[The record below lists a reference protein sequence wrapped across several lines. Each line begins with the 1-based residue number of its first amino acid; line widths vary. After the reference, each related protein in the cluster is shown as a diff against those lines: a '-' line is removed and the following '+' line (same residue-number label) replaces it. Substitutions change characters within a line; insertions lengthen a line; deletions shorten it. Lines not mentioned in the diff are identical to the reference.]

1 MPFSHS
7 IHDHRHIH
15 DHDHDHHVHYHDH
28 HHVFDHNQHG
38 HQHLH
43 DEYLNHITDLVPIVP
58 VKTVNNAPANLKKS
72 GWINLS
78 FKICN
83 SSLKANKSSMIIS
96 CDKTVH

>member
-58 VKTVNNAPANLKKS
+58 VKTVDNAPANLK
-72 GWINLS
+72 IQLNL
-78 FKICN
+78 
-83 SSLKANKSSMIIS
+83 LIIYNLQS
-96 CDKTVH
+96 IIKQNNQVG